1 MLEKLEITKEN
12 GEVLSV
18 DIISAF
24 KISNDN
30 GWKIY
35 CLTTANELDQNGLVK
50 ILASEVMGDRLVK
63 ITDDKEW
70 MNVKNVM
77 RSIISSSPDSYSYVN
92 IAKSFNATVDF
103 ARVIAVQDS
112 AKMQLINDYN
122 AKKPVEEEKVAPAAP
137 VVDESVAPAIYP
149 KDNPSVTIGSE
160 VVPGIAIDNPSVSS
174 VNDIPIDNQ
183 GVAEN
188 IAVAPD
194 GMSDAAA
201 VDSPVVPTSD
211 VAAPVEDGVNPQITD
226 EPAFSFPTPGDVV
239 NNLADDVEPVV
250 NDTAPTTFDV
260 PTFEDTSAVQPPVDV
275 APSPVVPEVSASVN
289 VDSNAN
295 NIGND
300 NAKQIL
306 VDKIMAAVNEY
317 IASMPKSV
325 DTKDKDE
332 KIASLEQELAEKN
345 KKLDEILSLLG
356 KN

>member
-24 KISNDN
+24 KISVDN
-30 GWKIY
+30 GEKTY

-63 ITDDKEW
+63 IIDDKEW

-77 RSIISSSPDSYSYVN
+77 RSIISSSPDSYTYVN
-92 IAKSFNATVDF
+92 VAKHFNATVDF

-122 AKKPVEEEKVAPAAP
+122 AKKPVEEEHVAPAAP

-149 KDNPSVTIGSE
+149 KENPSVAIGSE
-160 VVPGIAIDNPSVSS
+160 IVPGISIDNSSVSS

-183 GVAEN
+183 G
-188 IAVAPD
+188 IALN
-194 GMSDAAA
+194 AAA
-201 VDSPVVPTSD
+201 DSPVVPTSD
-211 VAAPVEDGVNPQITD
+211 VAAPVEESVNPQITD

-239 NNLADDVEPVV
+239 NNLADDVAPVV
-250 NDTAPTTFDV
+250 NDAAPNAFDV

-275 APSPVVPEVSASVN
+275 APSPVVPKVSASVN

>member
-12 GEVLSV
+12 AEVLSV

-77 RSIISSSPDSYSYVN
+77 RSIISSSPDSYTYVN
-92 IAKSFNATVDF
+92 VAKNFNATVDF

-112 AKMQLINDYN
+112 AKMQLIDDYN
-122 AKKPVEEEKVAPAAP
+122 AKKPVEEEHVAPAAP

-149 KDNPSVTIGSE
+149 KENPSVAIGSE
-160 VVPGIAIDNPSVSS
+160 IVPGISIDNSSVSS
-174 VNDIPIDNQ
+174 VNDIPINNQ
-183 GVAEN
+183 G
-188 IAVAPD
+188 IALN
-194 GMSDAAA
+194 AAA
-201 VDSPVVPTSD
+201 DSPVVPTLD
-211 VAAPVEDGVNPQITD
+211 VAAPTDDGVSHQITD
-226 EPAFSFPTPGDVV
+226 EPAFSFS
-239 NNLADDVEPVV
+239 
-250 NDTAPTTFDV
+250 TTVDV
-260 PTFEDTSAVQPPVDV
+260 PTFLDASGAHPAVE
-275 APSPVVPEVSASVN
+275 APSPVVSEVSADVN
-289 VDSNAN
+289 ID
-295 NIGND
+295 ND

-332 KIASLEQELAEKN
+332 KIASLEQELTEKN

>member
-77 RSIISSSPDSYSYVN
+77 RSIISSSPDSYTYVN
-92 IAKSFNATVDF
+92 VAKNFNATVDF

-112 AKMQLINDYN
+112 AKMQLIDDYN
-122 AKKPVEEEKVAPAAP
+122 AKKPVEEEHVAPAAP

-149 KDNPSVTIGSE
+149 KENPRVAIGSE
-160 VVPGIAIDNPSVSS
+160 IVPGISIDNSSVSS
-174 VNDIPIDNQ
+174 VNDIPINNQ
-183 GVAEN
+183 G
-188 IAVAPD
+188 IALN
-194 GMSDAAA
+194 AAA
-201 VDSPVVPTSD
+201 DSPVVPTPD
-211 VAAPVEDGVNPQITD
+211 VAAPTDDGVSHQITD
-226 EPAFSFPTPGDVV
+226 EPAFSFS
-239 NNLADDVEPVV
+239 
-250 NDTAPTTFDV
+250 TTVDV
-260 PTFEDTSAVQPPVDV
+260 PTFLDASGAHPAVDD
-275 APSPVVPEVSASVN
+275 PSPVVSEVSADVN
-289 VDSNAN
+289 ID
-295 NIGND
+295 ND

-332 KIASLEQELAEKN
+332 KIASLEQELTEKN

>member
-77 RSIISSSPDSYSYVN
+77 RSIISSSPDSYTYVN
-92 IAKSFNATVDF
+92 VAKNFNATVDF

-112 AKMQLINDYN
+112 AKMQLIDDYN
-122 AKKPVEEEKVAPAAP
+122 AKKPVEEEHVATAAP

-149 KDNPSVTIGSE
+149 KENPSVAIGSE
-160 VVPGIAIDNPSVSS
+160 IVPGISIDNSSVSS
-174 VNDIPIDNQ
+174 VNDIPINNQ
-183 GVAEN
+183 G
-188 IAVAPD
+188 IALN
-194 GMSDAAA
+194 AAA
-201 VDSPVVPTSD
+201 DSPVVPRPD
-211 VAAPVEDGVNPQITD
+211 VAAPTDDGVSHQITD
-226 EPAFSFPTPGDVV
+226 EPAFSFS
-239 NNLADDVEPVV
+239 
-250 NDTAPTTFDV
+250 TTVDV
-260 PTFEDTSAVQPPVDV
+260 PTFLDASGAHPAVED
-275 APSPVVPEVSASVN
+275 PSPVVSEVSADVN
-289 VDSNAN
+289 ID
-295 NIGND
+295 ND

-332 KIASLEQELAEKN
+332 KIASLEQELTEKN

>member
-77 RSIISSSPDSYSYVN
+77 RSIISSSPDSYTYVN
-92 IAKSFNATVDF
+92 VAKHFNATVDF

-122 AKKPVEEEKVAPAAP
+122 AKKPVEEEHVAPAAP

-149 KDNPSVTIGSE
+149 KENPSVAIGSE
-160 VVPGIAIDNPSVSS
+160 IVPGISIDNSSVSS
-174 VNDIPIDNQ
+174 VNDIPINNQ
-183 GVAEN
+183 G
-188 IAVAPD
+188 IALN
-194 GMSDAAA
+194 AAA
-201 VDSPVVPTSD
+201 DSPVVPTPD
-211 VAAPVEDGVNPQITD
+211 VAAPTDESASHQIND

-250 NDTAPTTFDV
+250 TETPTTVDV
-260 PTFEDTSAVQPPVDV
+260 PTFEDASVVQPAVE
-275 APSPVVPEVSASVN
+275 APSPVVPEASADVN
-289 VDSNAN
+289 ID
-295 NIGND
+295 ND
-300 NAKQIL
+300 NAKQVL

-332 KIASLEQELAEKN
+332 KIASLEQELTEKN

>member
-77 RSIISSSPDSYSYVN
+77 RSIISSSPDSYTYVN
-92 IAKSFNATVDF
+92 VAKNFNATVDF

-112 AKMQLINDYN
+112 AKMQLIDDYN
-122 AKKPVEEEKVAPAAP
+122 AKKPVEEEHVAPAAP

-149 KDNPSVTIGSE
+149 KENPSVAIGSE
-160 VVPGIAIDNPSVSS
+160 IVPGISIDNSSVSS
-174 VNDIPIDNQ
+174 VNDIPINNQ
-183 GVAEN
+183 G
-188 IAVAPD
+188 IALN
-194 GMSDAAA
+194 AAA
-201 VDSPVVPTSD
+201 DSPVVPTSG
-211 VAAPVEDGVNPQITD
+211 VAAPTDDGVSHQITD
-226 EPAFSFPTPGDVV
+226 EPAFSFS
-239 NNLADDVEPVV
+239 
-250 NDTAPTTFDV
+250 TTVDV
-260 PTFEDTSAVQPPVDV
+260 PTFLDAGSAQPAVE
-275 APSPVVPEVSASVN
+275 APSPVVSEVSADVN
-289 VDSNAN
+289 ID
-295 NIGND
+295 ND

-332 KIASLEQELAEKN
+332 KIASLEQELTEKN

>member
-77 RSIISSSPDSYSYVN
+77 RSIISSSPDSYTYVN
-92 IAKSFNATVDF
+92 VAKNFNATVDF

-112 AKMQLINDYN
+112 AKMQLIDDYN
-122 AKKPVEEEKVAPAAP
+122 AKKPVEEEHVAPAAP

-149 KDNPSVTIGSE
+149 KENPSVAIGSE
-160 VVPGIAIDNPSVSS
+160 IVPGISIDNSSVSS
-174 VNDIPIDNQ
+174 VNDIPINNQ
-183 GVAEN
+183 G
-188 IAVAPD
+188 IALN
-194 GMSDAAA
+194 AAA
-201 VDSPVVPTSD
+201 DSPVVPTPD
-211 VAAPVEDGVNPQITD
+211 VAAPTDDGVSHQITD
-226 EPAFSFPTPGDVV
+226 EPAFSFS
-239 NNLADDVEPVV
+239 
-250 NDTAPTTFDV
+250 TTVDV
-260 PTFEDTSAVQPPVDV
+260 PTFLDASGAHPAVDD
-275 APSPVVPEVSASVN
+275 PSPVVPEVSADVN
-289 VDSNAN
+289 ID
-295 NIGND
+295 ND

-332 KIASLEQELAEKN
+332 KIASLEQELTEKN

>member
-77 RSIISSSPDSYSYVN
+77 RSIISSSPDSYTYVN
-92 IAKSFNATVDF
+92 VAKNFNATVDF

-122 AKKPVEEEKVAPAAP
+122 AKKPVEEEHVAPAAP

-149 KDNPSVTIGSE
+149 KENPSVAIGSE
-160 VVPGIAIDNPSVSS
+160 IVPGISIDNSSVSS
-174 VNDIPIDNQ
+174 VNDIPINNQ
-183 GVAEN
+183 G
-188 IAVAPD
+188 IALNAT
-194 GMSDAAA
+194 A
-201 VDSPVVPTSD
+201 DSPVVPTLD
-211 VAAPVEDGVNPQITD
+211 VAAPTDDGVSHQITD
-226 EPAFSFPTPGDVV
+226 EPAFSFS
-239 NNLADDVEPVV
+239 
-250 NDTAPTTFDV
+250 TTVDV
-260 PTFEDTSAVQPPVDV
+260 PTFLDAGSAQPAVE
-275 APSPVVPEVSASVN
+275 APSPVVSEVSADVN
-289 VDSNAN
+289 ID
-295 NIGND
+295 ND

-317 IASMPKSV
+317 IASMSKSV

-332 KIASLEQELAEKN
+332 KIASLEQELTEKN

>member
-77 RSIISSSPDSYSYVN
+77 RSIISSSPDSYTYVN
-92 IAKSFNATVDF
+92 VAKNFNATVDF

-112 AKMQLINDYN
+112 AKMQLIDDYN
-122 AKKPVEEEKVAPAAP
+122 AKKPVEEEHVAPAAP

-149 KDNPSVTIGSE
+149 KENPSVAIGSE
-160 VVPGIAIDNPSVSS
+160 IVPGISIDNSSVSS
-174 VNDIPIDNQ
+174 VNDIPINNQ
-183 GVAEN
+183 G
-188 IAVAPD
+188 IALN
-194 GMSDAAA
+194 AAA
-201 VDSPVVPTSD
+201 DSPVVPTSD
-211 VAAPVEDGVNPQITD
+211 VAAPTDDGVSHQITD
-226 EPAFSFPTPGDVV
+226 EPAFSFS
-239 NNLADDVEPVV
+239 
-250 NDTAPTTFDV
+250 TTVDV
-260 PTFEDTSAVQPPVDV
+260 PTFLDAGGAHPAVDD
-275 APSPVVPEVSASVN
+275 PSPVVPEASADVN
-289 VDSNAN
+289 ID
-295 NIGND
+295 ND

-332 KIASLEQELAEKN
+332 KIASLEQELTEKN

>member
-77 RSIISSSPDSYSYVN
+77 RSIISSSPDSYTYVN
-92 IAKSFNATVDF
+92 VAKNFNATVDF

-112 AKMQLINDYN
+112 AKMQLIDDYN
-122 AKKPVEEEKVAPAAP
+122 AKKPVEEEHVAPAAP

-149 KDNPSVTIGSE
+149 KENPSVAIGSE
-160 VVPGIAIDNPSVSS
+160 IVPGISIDNSSVSS
-174 VNDIPIDNQ
+174 VNDIPINNQ
-183 GVAEN
+183 G
-188 IAVAPD
+188 IALN
-194 GMSDAAA
+194 AAA
-201 VDSPVVPTSD
+201 DSPVVPTSD
-211 VAAPVEDGVNPQITD
+211 VAAPTDDGVSHQITD
-226 EPAFSFPTPGDVV
+226 EPAFSFS
-239 NNLADDVEPVV
+239 
-250 NDTAPTTFDV
+250 TTVDV
-260 PTFEDTSAVQPPVDV
+260 PTFLDASGAHPAVDDS
-275 APSPVVPEVSASVN
+275 SPVVSEVSADVN
-289 VDSNAN
+289 ID
-295 NIGND
+295 ND

-317 IASMPKSV
+317 IASMSKSV

-332 KIASLEQELAEKN
+332 KIASLEQELTEKN

>member
-77 RSIISSSPDSYSYVN
+77 RSIISSSPDSYTYVN
-92 IAKSFNATVDF
+92 VAKNFNATVDF

-112 AKMQLINDYN
+112 AKMQLIDDYN
-122 AKKPVEEEKVAPAAP
+122 AKKPVEEEHVAPAAP

-149 KDNPSVTIGSE
+149 KENPSVAIGSE
-160 VVPGIAIDNPSVSS
+160 IVPGISIDNSSVSS
-174 VNDIPIDNQ
+174 VNDIPINNQ
-183 GVAEN
+183 G
-188 IAVAPD
+188 IALN
-194 GMSDAAA
+194 AAA
-201 VDSPVVPTSD
+201 DSPVVPTPD
-211 VAAPVEDGVNPQITD
+211 VAAPTDDGVSHQITD
-226 EPAFSFPTPGDVV
+226 EPAFSFS
-239 NNLADDVEPVV
+239 
-250 NDTAPTTFDV
+250 TTVDV
-260 PTFEDTSAVQPPVDV
+260 PTFLDASGAHPAVED
-275 APSPVVPEVSASVN
+275 PSPVVSEVSADVN
-289 VDSNAN
+289 ID
-295 NIGND
+295 ND

-317 IASMPKSV
+317 IASMSKSV

-332 KIASLEQELAEKN
+332 KIASLEQELTEKN

>member
-30 GWKIY
+30 CWKIY

-77 RSIISSSPDSYSYVN
+77 RSIISSSPDSYTYVN
-92 IAKSFNATVDF
+92 VAKNFNATVDF

-112 AKMQLINDYN
+112 AKMQLIDDYN
-122 AKKPVEEEKVAPAAP
+122 AKKPVEEEHVAPAAP

-149 KDNPSVTIGSE
+149 KENPSVAIGSE
-160 VVPGIAIDNPSVSS
+160 IVPGISIDNSSVSS
-174 VNDIPIDNQ
+174 VNDIPINNQ
-183 GVAEN
+183 GIALN
-188 IAVAPD
+188 AVA
-194 GMSDAAA
+194 
-201 VDSPVVPTSD
+201 DSPVVPTPD
-211 VAAPVEDGVNPQITD
+211 VAAPTDDGVSHQITD
-226 EPAFSFPTPGDVV
+226 EPAFSFS
-239 NNLADDVEPVV
+239 
-250 NDTAPTTFDV
+250 TTVDV
-260 PTFEDTSAVQPPVDV
+260 PTFLDASGAHTAVDD
-275 APSPVVPEVSASVN
+275 PSPVVSEVSADVN
-289 VDSNAN
+289 ID
-295 NIGND
+295 ND

-317 IASMPKSV
+317 IVSMPKSV

-332 KIASLEQELAEKN
+332 KIASLEQELTEKN

>member
-77 RSIISSSPDSYSYVN
+77 RSIISSSPDSYTYVN
-92 IAKSFNATVDF
+92 VAKNFNATVDF

-112 AKMQLINDYN
+112 AKMQLIDDYN
-122 AKKPVEEEKVAPAAP
+122 AKKPVEEEHVAPAAP

-149 KDNPSVTIGSE
+149 KENPSVAIGSE
-160 VVPGIAIDNPSVSS
+160 IVPGISIDNSSVSS
-174 VNDIPIDNQ
+174 VNDIPINNQ
-183 GVAEN
+183 GIALN
-188 IAVAPD
+188 AVA
-194 GMSDAAA
+194 
-201 VDSPVVPTSD
+201 DSPVVPTPD
-211 VAAPVEDGVNPQITD
+211 VAAPTDDGVSHQITD
-226 EPAFSFPTPGDVV
+226 EPAFSFS
-239 NNLADDVEPVV
+239 
-250 NDTAPTTFDV
+250 TTVDV
-260 PTFEDTSAVQPPVDV
+260 PTFLDASGAQPAVED
-275 APSPVVPEVSASVN
+275 PSPVVSEVSADVN
-289 VDSNAN
+289 ID
-295 NIGND
+295 ND

-306 VDKIMAAVNEY
+306 VNKIMAAVNEY

-332 KIASLEQELAEKN
+332 KIASLEQELTEKN

>member
-77 RSIISSSPDSYSYVN
+77 RSIISSSPDSYTYVN
-92 IAKSFNATVDF
+92 VAKNFNATVDF

-112 AKMQLINDYN
+112 AKMQLIDDYN
-122 AKKPVEEEKVAPAAP
+122 AKKPVEEEHVAPAAP

-149 KDNPSVTIGSE
+149 KENPSVAIGSE
-160 VVPGIAIDNPSVSS
+160 IVPGISIDNSSVSS
-174 VNDIPIDNQ
+174 VNDIPINNQ
-183 GVAEN
+183 G
-188 IAVAPD
+188 IALN
-194 GMSDAAA
+194 AAA
-201 VDSPVVPTSD
+201 DSPVVPTPD
-211 VAAPVEDGVNPQITD
+211 VAAPTDDGVSHQITD
-226 EPAFSFPTPGDVV
+226 EPAFSFS
-239 NNLADDVEPVV
+239 
-250 NDTAPTTFDV
+250 TTVDV
-260 PTFEDTSAVQPPVDV
+260 PTFLDASGAHPAVDDS
-275 APSPVVPEVSASVN
+275 SPVVSEVSADVN
-289 VDSNAN
+289 ID
-295 NIGND
+295 ND

-332 KIASLEQELAEKN
+332 KIASLEQELTEKN

>member
-77 RSIISSSPDSYSYVN
+77 RSIISSSPDSYTYVN
-92 IAKSFNATVDF
+92 VAKHFNATVDF

-112 AKMQLINDYN
+112 AKMQLIDDYN
-122 AKKPVEEEKVAPAAP
+122 AKKPVEEEHVAPAAP

-149 KDNPSVTIGSE
+149 KENPSVAIGSE
-160 VVPGIAIDNPSVSS
+160 IVPGISIDNSSVSS
-174 VNDIPIDNQ
+174 VNDIPINNQ
-183 GVAEN
+183 GIALN
-188 IAVAPD
+188 AVA
-194 GMSDAAA
+194 
-201 VDSPVVPTSD
+201 DSPVVPTSD
-211 VAAPVEDGVNPQITD
+211 VAAPTDDGVSHQITD
-226 EPAFSFPTPGDVV
+226 EPAFSFPTPGDV
-239 NNLADDVEPVV
+239 
-250 NDTAPTTFDV
+250 
-260 PTFEDTSAVQPPVDV
+260 PTFLDASGAQPAVE
-275 APSPVVPEVSASVN
+275 APSPVVPEASADVN
-289 VDSNAN
+289 ID
-295 NIGND
+295 ND

-332 KIASLEQELAEKN
+332 KIASLEQELTEKN

>member
-77 RSIISSSPDSYSYVN
+77 RSIISSSPDSYTYVN
-92 IAKSFNATVDF
+92 VAKNFNATVDF

-112 AKMQLINDYN
+112 AKMQLIDDYN
-122 AKKPVEEEKVAPAAP
+122 AKKPVEEEHVAPAAP

-149 KDNPSVTIGSE
+149 KENPSVAIGSE
-160 VVPGIAIDNPSVSS
+160 IVPGISIDNSSVSS
-174 VNDIPIDNQ
+174 VNDIPINNQ
-183 GVAEN
+183 G
-188 IAVAPD
+188 IALN
-194 GMSDAAA
+194 AAA
-201 VDSPVVPTSD
+201 DSPVVPTPD
-211 VAAPVEDGVNPQITD
+211 VAAPTDDGVSHQITD
-226 EPAFSFPTPGDVV
+226 EPAFSFS
-239 NNLADDVEPVV
+239 
-250 NDTAPTTFDV
+250 TTVDV
-260 PTFEDTSAVQPPVDV
+260 PTFLDASGAHPAVDD
-275 APSPVVPEVSASVN
+275 PSPVVSEVSADVN
-289 VDSNAN
+289 ID
-295 NIGND
+295 ND

-332 KIASLEQELAEKN
+332 KIASLEQELTEKN

>member
-77 RSIISSSPDSYSYVN
+77 RSIISSSPDSYTYVN
-92 IAKSFNATVDF
+92 VAKNFNATVDF

-112 AKMQLINDYN
+112 AKMQLIDDYN
-122 AKKPVEEEKVAPAAP
+122 AKKPVEEEHVAPAAP

-149 KDNPSVTIGSE
+149 KENPSVAIGSE
-160 VVPGIAIDNPSVSS
+160 IVPGISIDNSSVSS
-174 VNDIPIDNQ
+174 VNDIPINNQ
-183 GVAEN
+183 DIALN
-188 IAVAPD
+188 AVA
-194 GMSDAAA
+194 
-201 VDSPVVPTSD
+201 DSPVVPTLD
-211 VAAPVEDGVNPQITD
+211 VAAPTDDGVSHQITD
-226 EPAFSFPTPGDVV
+226 EPAFSFS
-239 NNLADDVEPVV
+239 
-250 NDTAPTTFDV
+250 TTVDV
-260 PTFEDTSAVQPPVDV
+260 PTFLDASGAHPAVDD
-275 APSPVVPEVSASVN
+275 PSPVVSEVSADVN
-289 VDSNAN
+289 ID
-295 NIGND
+295 ND

-332 KIASLEQELAEKN
+332 KIASLEQELTEKN

>member
-77 RSIISSSPDSYSYVN
+77 RSIISSSPDSYTYVN
-92 IAKSFNATVDF
+92 VAKHFNATVDF

-112 AKMQLINDYN
+112 AKMQLIDDYN
-122 AKKPVEEEKVAPAAP
+122 AKKPVEEEHVAPAAP

-149 KDNPSVTIGSE
+149 KENPSVAIGSE
-160 VVPGIAIDNPSVSS
+160 IVPGISIDNSSVSS
-174 VNDIPIDNQ
+174 VNDIPINNQ
-183 GVAEN
+183 G
-188 IAVAPD
+188 IALN
-194 GMSDAAA
+194 AAT
-201 VDSPVVPTSD
+201 DSPVVPTSD
-211 VAAPVEDGVNPQITD
+211 VAAPTDDGVSHQITD
-226 EPAFSFPTPGDVV
+226 EPAFSFS
-239 NNLADDVEPVV
+239 
-250 NDTAPTTFDV
+250 TTVDV
-260 PTFEDTSAVQPPVDV
+260 PTFLDASGAHPAVED
-275 APSPVVPEVSASVN
+275 PSPVVSEVSADVN
-289 VDSNAN
+289 ID
-295 NIGND
+295 ND

-317 IASMPKSV
+317 IASMSKSV

-332 KIASLEQELAEKN
+332 KIASLEQELTEKN

>member
-77 RSIISSSPDSYSYVN
+77 RSIISSSPDSYTYVN
-92 IAKSFNATVDF
+92 VAKNFNATVDF

-112 AKMQLINDYN
+112 AKMQLIDDYN
-122 AKKPVEEEKVAPAAP
+122 AKKPVEEEHVAPAAP

-149 KDNPSVTIGSE
+149 KENPSVAIGSE
-160 VVPGIAIDNPSVSS
+160 IVPGISIDNSSVSS
-174 VNDIPIDNQ
+174 VNDIPINNQ
-183 GVAEN
+183 G
-188 IAVAPD
+188 IALN
-194 GMSDAAA
+194 AAA
-201 VDSPVVPTSD
+201 DSPVVPTPD
-211 VAAPVEDGVNPQITD
+211 VAAPTDDGVSHQITD
-226 EPAFSFPTPGDVV
+226 EPAFSFS
-239 NNLADDVEPVV
+239 
-250 NDTAPTTFDV
+250 TTVDV
-260 PTFEDTSAVQPPVDV
+260 PTFLDASGAHPAVDD
-275 APSPVVPEVSASVN
+275 PSPVVSEVSADVN
-289 VDSNAN
+289 ID
-295 NIGND
+295 ND

-317 IASMPKSV
+317 IASMSKSV
-325 DTKDKDE
+325 DNKDKDE
-332 KIASLEQELAEKN
+332 KIASLEQELTEKN

>member
-30 GWKIY
+30 CWKIY

-77 RSIISSSPDSYSYVN
+77 RSIISSSPDSYTYVN
-92 IAKSFNATVDF
+92 VAKNFNATVDF

-112 AKMQLINDYN
+112 AKMQLIDDYN
-122 AKKPVEEEKVAPAAP
+122 AKKPVEEEHVAPAAP

-149 KDNPSVTIGSE
+149 KENPSVAIGSE
-160 VVPGIAIDNPSVSS
+160 IVPGISIDNSSVSS
-174 VNDIPIDNQ
+174 VNDIPINNQ
-183 GVAEN
+183 G
-188 IAVAPD
+188 IALN
-194 GMSDAAA
+194 AAA
-201 VDSPVVPTSD
+201 DSPVVPTLD
-211 VAAPVEDGVNPQITD
+211 VAAPTDDGVSHQITD
-226 EPAFSFPTPGDVV
+226 EPAFSFS
-239 NNLADDVEPVV
+239 
-250 NDTAPTTFDV
+250 TTVDV
-260 PTFEDTSAVQPPVDV
+260 PTFLDASGAHPAVDD
-275 APSPVVPEVSASVN
+275 PSPVVSEVSADVN
-289 VDSNAN
+289 ID
-295 NIGND
+295 ND

-317 IASMPKSV
+317 IASMSKSV

-332 KIASLEQELAEKN
+332 KIASLEQELTEKN

>member
-30 GWKIY
+30 CWKIY

-77 RSIISSSPDSYSYVN
+77 RSIISSSPDSYTYVN
-92 IAKSFNATVDF
+92 VAKNFNATVDF

-112 AKMQLINDYN
+112 AKMQLIDDYN
-122 AKKPVEEEKVAPAAP
+122 AKKPVEEEHVAPAAP

-149 KDNPSVTIGSE
+149 KENPSVAIGSE
-160 VVPGIAIDNPSVSS
+160 IVPGISIDNSSVSS
-174 VNDIPIDNQ
+174 VNDIPINNQ
-183 GVAEN
+183 G
-188 IAVAPD
+188 IALN
-194 GMSDAAA
+194 AAA
-201 VDSPVVPTSD
+201 DSPVVPTLD
-211 VAAPVEDGVNPQITD
+211 VAAPTDDGVSHQITD
-226 EPAFSFPTPGDVV
+226 EPAFSFS
-239 NNLADDVEPVV
+239 
-250 NDTAPTTFDV
+250 TTVDV
-260 PTFEDTSAVQPPVDV
+260 PTFLDASGAHPAVDD
-275 APSPVVPEVSASVN
+275 PSPVVSEVSADVN
-289 VDSNAN
+289 ID
-295 NIGND
+295 ND

-332 KIASLEQELAEKN
+332 KIASLEQELTEKN

>member
-12 GEVLSV
+12 GEVFSV

-77 RSIISSSPDSYSYVN
+77 RSIISSSPDSYTYVN
-92 IAKSFNATVDF
+92 VAKNFNATVDF

-122 AKKPVEEEKVAPAAP
+122 AKKPVEEEHVAPAAP

-149 KDNPSVTIGSE
+149 KENPSVAIGSE
-160 VVPGIAIDNPSVSS
+160 IVPGISIDNSSVSS
-174 VNDIPIDNQ
+174 VNDIPINNQ
-183 GVAEN
+183 GIALN
-188 IAVAPD
+188 AVA
-194 GMSDAAA
+194 
-201 VDSPVVPTSD
+201 DSPVVPTSD
-211 VAAPVEDGVNPQITD
+211 VAAPTDDGVSHQITD
-226 EPAFSFPTPGDVV
+226 EPAFSFS
-239 NNLADDVEPVV
+239 
-250 NDTAPTTFDV
+250 TTVDV
-260 PTFEDTSAVQPPVDV
+260 PTFLDASGAHPAVDD
-275 APSPVVPEVSASVN
+275 PSPVVSEVSADVN
-289 VDSNAN
+289 ID
-295 NIGND
+295 ND

-317 IASMPKSV
+317 IASMSKSV

-332 KIASLEQELAEKN
+332 KIASLEQKLTEKN

>member
-77 RSIISSSPDSYSYVN
+77 RSIISSSPDSYTYVN
-92 IAKSFNATVDF
+92 VAKNFNATVDF

-112 AKMQLINDYN
+112 AKMQLIDDYN
-122 AKKPVEEEKVAPAAP
+122 AKKPVEEEHVAPAAP

-149 KDNPSVTIGSE
+149 KENPSVAIGSE
-160 VVPGIAIDNPSVSS
+160 IVPGISIDNSSVSS
-174 VNDIPIDNQ
+174 VNDIPINNQ
-183 GVAEN
+183 G
-188 IAVAPD
+188 IALN
-194 GMSDAAA
+194 AAA
-201 VDSPVVPTSD
+201 DSPVVPTPD
-211 VAAPVEDGVNPQITD
+211 VAAPTDDGVSHQITD
-226 EPAFSFPTPGDVV
+226 EPAFSFS
-239 NNLADDVEPVV
+239 
-250 NDTAPTTFDV
+250 TTVDV
-260 PTFEDTSAVQPPVDV
+260 PTFLDASGAHPAVDD
-275 APSPVVPEVSASVN
+275 PSPVVSEVSADVN
-289 VDSNAN
+289 ID
-295 NIGND
+295 ND

-317 IASMPKSV
+317 IASMSKSV

-332 KIASLEQELAEKN
+332 KIASLEQELTEKN

>member
-77 RSIISSSPDSYSYVN
+77 RSIISSSPDSYTYVN
-92 IAKSFNATVDF
+92 VAKNFNATVDF

-112 AKMQLINDYN
+112 AKMQLIDDYN
-122 AKKPVEEEKVAPAAP
+122 AKKPVEEEHVAPAAP

-149 KDNPSVTIGSE
+149 KENPSVAIGSE
-160 VVPGIAIDNPSVSS
+160 IVPGISIDNSSVSS
-174 VNDIPIDNQ
+174 VNDIPINNQ
-183 GVAEN
+183 G
-188 IAVAPD
+188 IALN
-194 GMSDAAA
+194 AAA
-201 VDSPVVPTSD
+201 DSPVVPTSD
-211 VAAPVEDGVNPQITD
+211 VAAPTDDGVSHQITD
-226 EPAFSFPTPGDVV
+226 EPAFSFS
-239 NNLADDVEPVV
+239 
-250 NDTAPTTFDV
+250 TTVDV
-260 PTFEDTSAVQPPVDV
+260 PTFLDASGAHPAVDDS
-275 APSPVVPEVSASVN
+275 SPVVSEVSADVN
-289 VDSNAN
+289 ID
-295 NIGND
+295 ND

-332 KIASLEQELAEKN
+332 KIASLEQELTEKN

>member
-24 KISNDN
+24 KISVDN
-30 GWKIY
+30 GEKIY

-77 RSIISSSPDSYSYVN
+77 RSIISSSPDSYTYVN
-92 IAKSFNATVDF
+92 VAKNFNATVDF

-112 AKMQLINDYN
+112 AKMQLIDDYN
-122 AKKPVEEEKVAPAAP
+122 AKKPVEEEHVAPAAP

-149 KDNPSVTIGSE
+149 KENPRVAIGSE
-160 VVPGIAIDNPSVSS
+160 IVPGISIDNSSVSS
-174 VNDIPIDNQ
+174 VNDIPINNQ
-183 GVAEN
+183 G
-188 IAVAPD
+188 IALN
-194 GMSDAAA
+194 AAA
-201 VDSPVVPTSD
+201 DSPVVPTSD
-211 VAAPVEDGVNPQITD
+211 VAAPTDDGVSHQITD
-226 EPAFSFPTPGDVV
+226 EPAFSFS
-239 NNLADDVEPVV
+239 
-250 NDTAPTTFDV
+250 TTVDV
-260 PTFEDTSAVQPPVDV
+260 PTFEDASGAHPAVE
-275 APSPVVPEVSASVN
+275 APSPVVSEVSADVN
-289 VDSNAN
+289 ID
-295 NIGND
+295 ND

-332 KIASLEQELAEKN
+332 KIASLEQELTEKN

>member
-50 ILASEVMGDRLVK
+50 ILASEVIGDRLVK

-77 RSIISSSPDSYSYVN
+77 RSIISSSPDSYTYVN
-92 IAKSFNATVDF
+92 VAKNFNATVDF

-112 AKMQLINDYN
+112 AKMQLIDDYN
-122 AKKPVEEEKVAPAAP
+122 AKKPVEEEHVAPAAP

-149 KDNPSVTIGSE
+149 KENPSVAIGSE
-160 VVPGIAIDNPSVSS
+160 IVPGISIDNSSVSS
-174 VNDIPIDNQ
+174 VNDIPINNQ
-183 GVAEN
+183 G
-188 IAVAPD
+188 IALN
-194 GMSDAAA
+194 AAA
-201 VDSPVVPTSD
+201 DSPVVPTLD
-211 VAAPVEDGVNPQITD
+211 VAAPTDDGVSHQITD
-226 EPAFSFPTPGDVV
+226 EPAFSFS
-239 NNLADDVEPVV
+239 
-250 NDTAPTTFDV
+250 TTVDV
-260 PTFEDTSAVQPPVDV
+260 PTFLDASGAHPAVDD
-275 APSPVVPEVSASVN
+275 PSPVVSEVSADVN
-289 VDSNAN
+289 ID
-295 NIGND
+295 ND

-332 KIASLEQELAEKN
+332 KIASLEQELTEKN

>member
-77 RSIISSSPDSYSYVN
+77 RSIISSSPDSYTYVN
-92 IAKSFNATVDF
+92 VAKNFNATVDF

-112 AKMQLINDYN
+112 AKMQLIDDYN
-122 AKKPVEEEKVAPAAP
+122 AKKPVEEEHVAPAAP

-149 KDNPSVTIGSE
+149 KENPSVAIGSE
-160 VVPGIAIDNPSVSS
+160 IVPGISIDNSSVSS
-174 VNDIPIDNQ
+174 VNDIPINNQ
-183 GVAEN
+183 G
-188 IAVAPD
+188 IALN
-194 GMSDAAA
+194 AAA
-201 VDSPVVPTSD
+201 DSPVVPTPD
-211 VAAPVEDGVNPQITD
+211 VAAPTDDGVSHQITD
-226 EPAFSFPTPGDVV
+226 EPAFSFS
-239 NNLADDVEPVV
+239 
-250 NDTAPTTFDV
+250 TTVDV
-260 PTFEDTSAVQPPVDV
+260 PTFLDASGAHPAVED
-275 APSPVVPEVSASVN
+275 PSPVVSEVSADVN
-289 VDSNAN
+289 ID
-295 NIGND
+295 ND

-332 KIASLEQELAEKN
+332 KIASLEQELTEKN

>member
-122 AKKPVEEEKVAPAAP
+122 AKKPVEEEKVAPSAP

-188 IAVAPD
+188 IAVVPEVASEPV
-194 GMSDAAA
+194 AI
-201 VDSPVVPTSD
+201 DSPVVPTSD
-211 VAAPVEDGVNPQITD
+211 VVAPVEESVNPQITD

-250 NDTAPTTFDV
+250 IEKSTTVDV
-260 PTFEDTSAVQPPVDV
+260 PTFEDASVVQPAVE
-275 APSPVVPEVSASVN
+275 APSPVVPEASADVN
-289 VDSNAN
+289 ID
-295 NIGND
+295 ND
-300 NAKQIL
+300 NAKQVL

-317 IASMPKSV
+317 IASMPKSF

-332 KIASLEQELAEKN
+332 KIASLEQELTEKN

>member
-77 RSIISSSPDSYSYVN
+77 RSIISSSPDSYTYVN
-92 IAKSFNATVDF
+92 VAKNFNATVDF

-112 AKMQLINDYN
+112 AKMQLIDDYN
-122 AKKPVEEEKVAPAAP
+122 AKKPVEEEHVAPAAP

-149 KDNPSVTIGSE
+149 KENPSVAIGSE
-160 VVPGIAIDNPSVSS
+160 IVPGISIDNSSVSS
-174 VNDIPIDNQ
+174 VNDIPINNQ
-183 GVAEN
+183 G
-188 IAVAPD
+188 IALNAT
-194 GMSDAAA
+194 A
-201 VDSPVVPTSD
+201 DSPVVPTLD
-211 VAAPVEDGVNPQITD
+211 VAAPTDDGVSHQITD
-226 EPAFSFPTPGDVV
+226 EPAFSFS
-239 NNLADDVEPVV
+239 
-250 NDTAPTTFDV
+250 TTVDV
-260 PTFEDTSAVQPPVDV
+260 PTFLDASGAHPAVDD
-275 APSPVVPEVSASVN
+275 PSPVVPEVSADVN
-289 VDSNAN
+289 ID
-295 NIGND
+295 ND

-332 KIASLEQELAEKN
+332 KIASLEQELTEKN

>member
-24 KISNDN
+24 KISVDN
-30 GWKIY
+30 GEKIY

-50 ILASEVMGDRLVK
+50 ILASEVTGDRLVK

-77 RSIISSSPDSYSYVN
+77 RSIISSSPDSYTYVN
-92 IAKSFNATVDF
+92 VAKHFNATVDF

-122 AKKPVEEEKVAPAAP
+122 AKKPVEEEHVAPAAP

-149 KDNPSVTIGSE
+149 KENPSVAIGSE
-160 VVPGIAIDNPSVSS
+160 IVPGISIDNSSVSS
-174 VNDIPIDNQ
+174 VNDIPINNQ
-183 GVAEN
+183 G
-188 IAVAPD
+188 IALN
-194 GMSDAAA
+194 AAA
-201 VDSPVVPTSD
+201 DSPVVPTPD
-211 VAAPVEDGVNPQITD
+211 VTAPTDESASHQIND

-250 NDTAPTTFDV
+250 TEKSTTVDV
-260 PTFEDTSAVQPPVDV
+260 PTFEDASVVQPAVE
-275 APSPVVPEVSASVN
+275 APSPVVPEASADVN
-289 VDSNAN
+289 ID
-295 NIGND
+295 ND
-300 NAKQIL
+300 NAKQVL

-332 KIASLEQELAEKN
+332 KIASLEQELTEKN

>member
-77 RSIISSSPDSYSYVN
+77 RSIISSSPDSYTYVN
-92 IAKSFNATVDF
+92 VAKHFNATVDF

-112 AKMQLINDYN
+112 AKMQLIDDYN
-122 AKKPVEEEKVAPAAP
+122 AKKPVEEEHVAPAAP

-149 KDNPSVTIGSE
+149 KENPSVAIGSE
-160 VVPGIAIDNPSVSS
+160 IVPGISIDNSSVSS
-174 VNDIPIDNQ
+174 VNDIPINNQ
-183 GVAEN
+183 G
-188 IAVAPD
+188 IALNAT
-194 GMSDAAA
+194 A
-201 VDSPVVPTSD
+201 DSPVVPTLD
-211 VAAPVEDGVNPQITD
+211 VAAPTDDGVSHQITD
-226 EPAFSFPTPGDVV
+226 EPAFSFPTTV
-239 NNLADDVEPVV
+239 
-250 NDTAPTTFDV
+250 DV
-260 PTFEDTSAVQPPVDV
+260 PTFLDAGGAHPAVE
-275 APSPVVPEVSASVN
+275 APSPVVPEVSADVN
-289 VDSNAN
+289 ID
-295 NIGND
+295 ND

-332 KIASLEQELAEKN
+332 KIASLEQELTEKN

>member
-12 GEVLSV
+12 GEVLSA

-77 RSIISSSPDSYSYVN
+77 RSIISSSPDSYTYVN
-92 IAKSFNATVDF
+92 VAKNFNATVDF

-112 AKMQLINDYN
+112 AKMQLIDDYN
-122 AKKPVEEEKVAPAAP
+122 AKKPVEEEHVAPAAP

-149 KDNPSVTIGSE
+149 KENPSVAIGSE
-160 VVPGIAIDNPSVSS
+160 IVPGISIDNSSVSS
-174 VNDIPIDNQ
+174 VNDIPINNQ
-183 GVAEN
+183 GIALN
-188 IAVAPD
+188 AVA
-194 GMSDAAA
+194 
-201 VDSPVVPTSD
+201 DSPVVPTLD
-211 VAAPVEDGVNPQITD
+211 VAAPTDDGVSHQITD
-226 EPAFSFPTPGDVV
+226 EPAFSFS
-239 NNLADDVEPVV
+239 
-250 NDTAPTTFDV
+250 TTVDV
-260 PTFEDTSAVQPPVDV
+260 PTFLDASGAHPAVDDS
-275 APSPVVPEVSASVN
+275 SPVVSEVSADVN
-289 VDSNAN
+289 ID
-295 NIGND
+295 ND

-332 KIASLEQELAEKN
+332 KIASLEQELTEKN

>member
-77 RSIISSSPDSYSYVN
+77 RSIISSSPDSYTYVN
-92 IAKSFNATVDF
+92 VAKNFNATVDF

-112 AKMQLINDYN
+112 AKMQLIDDYN
-122 AKKPVEEEKVAPAAP
+122 AKKPVEEEHVAPAAP

-149 KDNPSVTIGSE
+149 KENPSVAIGSE
-160 VVPGIAIDNPSVSS
+160 IVPGISIDNSSVSS
-174 VNDIPIDNQ
+174 VNDIPINNQ
-183 GVAEN
+183 GIALN
-188 IAVAPD
+188 AVA
-194 GMSDAAA
+194 
-201 VDSPVVPTSD
+201 DSPVVPTSD
-211 VAAPVEDGVNPQITD
+211 VAAPTDDGVSHQITD
-226 EPAFSFPTPGDVV
+226 EPAFSFS
-239 NNLADDVEPVV
+239 
-250 NDTAPTTFDV
+250 TTVDV
-260 PTFEDTSAVQPPVDV
+260 PTFLDASGAHPAVDD
-275 APSPVVPEVSASVN
+275 PSPVVPEVSADVN
-289 VDSNAN
+289 ID
-295 NIGND
+295 ND

-332 KIASLEQELAEKN
+332 KIASLEQELTEKN

>member
-30 GWKIY
+30 CWKIY

-77 RSIISSSPDSYSYVN
+77 RSIISSSPDSYTYVN
-92 IAKSFNATVDF
+92 VAKNFNATVDF

-112 AKMQLINDYN
+112 AKMQLIDDYN
-122 AKKPVEEEKVAPAAP
+122 AKKPVEEEHVAPAAP

-149 KDNPSVTIGSE
+149 KENPSVAIGSE
-160 VVPGIAIDNPSVSS
+160 IVPGISIDNSSVSS
-174 VNDIPIDNQ
+174 VNDIPINNQ
-183 GVAEN
+183 G
-188 IAVAPD
+188 IALN
-194 GMSDAAA
+194 AAA
-201 VDSPVVPTSD
+201 DSPVVPTPD
-211 VAAPVEDGVNPQITD
+211 VAAPTDDGVSHQITD
-226 EPAFSFPTPGDVV
+226 EPAFSFS
-239 NNLADDVEPVV
+239 
-250 NDTAPTTFDV
+250 TTVDV
-260 PTFEDTSAVQPPVDV
+260 PTFLDASGAHPAVDDS
-275 APSPVVPEVSASVN
+275 SPVVSEASADVN
-289 VDSNAN
+289 ID
-295 NIGND
+295 ND

-332 KIASLEQELAEKN
+332 KIASLEQELTEKN

>member
-77 RSIISSSPDSYSYVN
+77 RSIISSSPDSYTYVN
-92 IAKSFNATVDF
+92 VAKNFNATVDF

-112 AKMQLINDYN
+112 AKMQLIDDYN
-122 AKKPVEEEKVAPAAP
+122 AKKPVEEEHVAPAAP

-149 KDNPSVTIGSE
+149 KENPSVAIGSE
-160 VVPGIAIDNPSVSS
+160 IVPGISIDNSSVSS
-174 VNDIPIDNQ
+174 VNDIPINNQ
-183 GVAEN
+183 G
-188 IAVAPD
+188 IALN
-194 GMSDAAA
+194 AAA
-201 VDSPVVPTSD
+201 DSPVVPTSD
-211 VAAPVEDGVNPQITD
+211 VAAPTDDGVSHQITD
-226 EPAFSFPTPGDVV
+226 EPAFSFS
-239 NNLADDVEPVV
+239 
-250 NDTAPTTFDV
+250 TTVDV
-260 PTFEDTSAVQPPVDV
+260 PTFLDASGAHPAVE
-275 APSPVVPEVSASVN
+275 APSPVVSEVSADVN
-289 VDSNAN
+289 ID
-295 NIGND
+295 ND

-332 KIASLEQELAEKN
+332 KIASLEQELTEKN

>member
-122 AKKPVEEEKVAPAAP
+122 QKHEAAYELLPEEFW
-137 VVDESVAPAIYP
+137 SFQRT
-149 KDNPSVTIGSE
+149 VTI
-160 VVPGIAIDNPSVSS
+160 
-174 VNDIPIDNQ
+174 
-183 GVAEN
+183 
-188 IAVAPD
+188 
-194 GMSDAAA
+194 
-201 VDSPVVPTSD
+201 
-211 VAAPVEDGVNPQITD
+211 
-226 EPAFSFPTPGDVV
+226 PAG
-239 NNLADDVEPVV
+239 
-250 NDTAPTTFDV
+250 
-260 PTFEDTSAVQPPVDV
+260 
-275 APSPVVPEVSASVN
+275 EVSAPVINLTIKPFTTPNNEAYAIPVRITSVTGT
-289 VDSNAN
+289 VGIVGNAN
-295 NIGND
+295 HILYLLTSPNKQKTLVLKSGNKTTTVF
-300 NAKQIL
+300 NS
-306 VDKIMAAVNEY
+306 E
-317 IASMPKSV
+317 MP
-325 DTKDKDE
+325 
-332 KIASLEQELAEKN
+332 
-345 KKLDEILSLLG
+345 
-356 KN
+356 